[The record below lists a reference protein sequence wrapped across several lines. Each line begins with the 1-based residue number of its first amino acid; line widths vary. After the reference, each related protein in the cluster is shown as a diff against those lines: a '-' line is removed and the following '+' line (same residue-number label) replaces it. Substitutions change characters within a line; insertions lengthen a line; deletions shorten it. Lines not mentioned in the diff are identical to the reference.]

1 MENMY
6 GNRRNMREMNSM
18 LGLLKSKLPTYMVA
32 AVWLKYRRIEEV
44 WKGCCSISMCY
55 EVRLANQSHTV
66 A

>member
-32 AVWLKYRRIEEV
+32 AV
-44 WKGCCSISMCY
+44 
-55 EVRLANQSHTV
+55 
-66 A
+66 